1 MTVRRLLVPAA
12 ILLALPA
19 HAAFAAAPSVTVS
32 AAKALGPAPLTT
44 TLTASGDAVSYRWEL
59 PGGATAAGPSATT
72 TFKAGR
78 WTVTAIGTS
87 ATGEETRATATVTA
101 VALTLRGTRPV
112 GYRERGWL
120 TGRIVPSLPGT
131 RLAVR
136 RDGRA
141 AGSGTVRSGGGFR
154 IGIRPRLPGKYT
166 VAFGGAASNA
176 VAVSVVPRIELVVRG
191 TPVVGGLQTAV
202 ATVTP
207 AAAGRLVVRS
217 YRGGKLVRGRGGAGT
232 VRLALDGNR
241 AGSYRVRRA
250 APAGERLPAASA
262 SWPTRPYA
270 SPISASARAGRA

>member
-1 MTVRRLLVPAA
+1 MRRLLVPAA
-12 ILLALPA
+12 ILLVLPA

-32 AAKALGPAPLTT
+32 AAQALGPAPLTT

-59 PGGATAAGPSATT
+59 PGGATAAGPSVTT

-154 IGIRPRLPGKYT
+154 IGIRPRVPGKYT
-166 VAFGGAASNA
+166 VAFGGATSNA
-176 VAVSVVPRIELVVRG
+176 VAVSVVPRIELAVRG
-191 TPVVGGLQTAV
+191 TPVVGGRQTAV

-241 AGSYRVRRA
+241 AGVLPRARA
-250 APAGERLPAASA
+250 ARAGERLPARRA
-262 SWPTRPYA
+262 SWPTRACA